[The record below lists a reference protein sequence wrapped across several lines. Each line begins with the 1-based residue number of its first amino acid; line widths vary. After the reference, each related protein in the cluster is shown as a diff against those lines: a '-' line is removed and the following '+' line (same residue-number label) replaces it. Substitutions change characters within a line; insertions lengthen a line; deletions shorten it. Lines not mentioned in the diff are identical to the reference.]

1 MRNRQRRHRTAC
13 DPEQQEL
20 LSDLSR
26 AQEALSLAYARFDN
40 AVEPELVE
48 AAIFEIN
55 ALRARCGYLL
65 RVLKESG
72 AQAAVRP
79 VAEGAATWV

>member
-1 MRNRQRRHRTAC
+1 MRNRQRTRRTAR
-13 DPEQQEL
+13 DPRQQEL
-20 LSDLSR
+20 LSDLASV
-26 AQEALSLAYARFDN
+26 QEELSLAYARFDN

-48 AAIFEIN
+48 AAIYEIN

-65 RVLKESG
+65 RLLKESG

-79 VAEGAATWV
+79 VTEGAATWV